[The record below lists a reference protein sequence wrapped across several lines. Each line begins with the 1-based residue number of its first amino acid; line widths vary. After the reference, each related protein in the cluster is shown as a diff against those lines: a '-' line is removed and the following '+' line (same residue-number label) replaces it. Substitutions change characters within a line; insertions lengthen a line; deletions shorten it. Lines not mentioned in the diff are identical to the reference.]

1 MIEERN
7 KVRNRPFEV
16 NIIFPKRVI
25 GIDEQ
30 RLCTV
35 FSLHFFM
42 IIGRTKFS
50 PLIHWHEM
58 INDFIRSFLSRFLR
72 LLLTNCWPAFLFIIL
87 LSASSV
93 AQQKRPMTGSAAK
106 VGAPANLKVA
116 PDLALRLAK
125 FRRVQMP
132 FRTTGLTT
140 REQQLVRKLVEAC
153 GYLESI
159 YWRQTDPEGLTLYQS
174 LISSRNQ
181 RDVDLRRYLW
191 INASRFDLL
200 DQDKPFVGTDPMPPG
215 RGYYPANLTRDQ
227 VEQFVKE
234 HPDQEAAIYDQFT
247 ILRWHAGKLE
257 AVAYNIAFRAFL
269 EPAAKAL
276 REAANLSDDANFAKF
291 LRLRADALLSDDYF
305 ASDLAWLDLKN
316 PKFDIVF
323 APYETY
329 LDGLLGVKGSYGAAV
344 MIRNDRESKKLEL
357 FQQYV
362 PQIQDALPLAAE
374 DRPSKHGLETPME
387 VMDTPFRAGDLTH
400 GYQAVADNLP
410 NDPRVHEQKG
420 SKKLFFKNFMDARV
434 NYVILPVARKVM
446 EPDQAARVSGEGYLQ
461 STIMHEICHG
471 LGPAYARTAAG
482 KVDIRE
488 AIGPAFSG
496 LEEAK
501 ADVTGMFALKWLI
514 DHDALPREKLEEYY
528 ASYVG
533 GIFRTVRFGTAEAH
547 GQAEMMEFNYLSE
560 RGAIN
565 RNASGKYA
573 IDYEKMP
580 GALADLAK
588 ELLETEATGDRARAE
603 NWFKKYRAMPE
614 ELKTSLKAAS
624 DVPVDIDP
632 VFSFA
637 EKVK

>member
-1 MIEERN
+1 M
-7 KVRNRPFEV
+7 
-16 NIIFPKRVI
+16 
-25 GIDEQ
+25 
-30 RLCTV
+30 
-35 FSLHFFM
+35 M
-42 IIGRTKFS
+42 
-50 PLIHWHEM
+50 
-58 INDFIRSFLSRFLR
+58 NDFTKSFLSRFFR
-72 LLLTNCWPAFLFIIL
+72 LFLINCWPAFLFLIL
-87 LSASSV
+87 LAASSA
-93 AQQKRPMTGSAAK
+93 AQPTRLMTGSAAK
-106 VGAPANLKVA
+106 AGAPANLKVA
-116 PDLALRLAK
+116 PDLGQRLAK

-132 FRTTGLTT
+132 FSTTGLTA

-181 RDVDLRRYLW
+181 RDVELRRYLW
-191 INASRFDLL
+191 INASHFDLL
-200 DQDKPFVGTDPMPPG
+200 DQDKPFVGSEAMPPG

-227 VEQFVKE
+227 VEQFVE
-234 HPDQEAAIYDQFT
+234 QHPDQKAAIYSQFT
-247 ILRWHAGKLE
+247 ILRWHGGKLE
-257 AVAYNIAFRAFL
+257 AVPYSIAFRAFL

-276 REAANLSDDANFAKF
+276 RAAADLSDDMDFAKF
-291 LRLRADALLSDDYF
+291 LRLRSDALLSDDYF

-362 PQIQDALPLAAE
+362 PQLQDALPLTAE
-374 DRPSKHGLETPME
+374 DRPSKHGLQTPME

-434 NYVILPVARKVM
+434 NYVILPVARKLM
-446 EPDQAARVSGEGYLQ
+446 EPDQAAKVSGEGYLQ

-482 KVDIRE
+482 KVEINQ
-488 AIGPAFSG
+488 AIGPAYSG

-501 ADVTGMFALKWLI
+501 ADVTGMFALKWLV
-514 DHDALPREKLEEYY
+514 DHDALPKAKLEEYY

-533 GIFRTVRFGTAEAH
+533 GIFRTVRFGIAEAH

-560 RGAIN
+560 RGAIT

-573 IDYEKMP
+573 IQYEKMP

-588 ELLETEATGDRARAE
+588 ELLETEATGDRVRAE
-603 NWFKKYRAMPE
+603 NWFKKYSAMPE
-614 ELKTSLKAAS
+614 ELKTSLKAAA